1 MPPSHGHGQ
10 GLREGMF
17 SFFSFPQ
24 ELSEFLVLPWAK
36 VNASSVIKPLCNSER
51 GAGENQIPQSL
62 SVLAKSQGIT
72 LTGRL
77 GTGNSLDHLLAQVYQ
92 SVISGEGRSRGGPTV
107 LPSAPLELDSISL
120 FTQGRL
126 LSLAAANL
134 RAEAGIPEMPQML
147 SWPPKWFTTTYGN
160 ILAKPIAI
168 WQSTGIYKS
177 CTNFHAIYSC
187 SAVFSSYLSFT
198 GFPCRS
204 PWPCPQR
211 LTLQLRQRLI
221 LTYPLRLCDAA
232 PSPPSCSQESVVN

>member
-1 MPPSHGHGQ
+1 MYAPSHGHGQ

-36 VNASSVIKPLCNSER
+36 VNASSVTKPLCNSER

-147 SWPPKWFTTTYGN
+147 SWPPK
-160 ILAKPIAI
+160 
-168 WQSTGIYKS
+168 
-177 CTNFHAIYSC
+177 
-187 SAVFSSYLSFT
+187 
-198 GFPCRS
+198 
-204 PWPCPQR
+204 
-211 LTLQLRQRLI
+211 
-221 LTYPLRLCDAA
+221 
-232 PSPPSCSQESVVN
+232 

>member
-1 MPPSHGHGQ
+1 MDSGKSAPPPIPGLLTDKIFEESITEPVLLCMPPSHGHGQ

-17 SFFSFPQ
+17 SFFSSPREF
-24 ELSEFLVLPWAK
+24 SEFLVLPWAK

-92 SVISGEGRSRGGPTV
+92 SVISGEGRRRGGPTV

-147 SWPPKWFTTTYGN
+147 SWPPK
-160 ILAKPIAI
+160 
-168 WQSTGIYKS
+168 
-177 CTNFHAIYSC
+177 
-187 SAVFSSYLSFT
+187 
-198 GFPCRS
+198 
-204 PWPCPQR
+204 
-211 LTLQLRQRLI
+211 
-221 LTYPLRLCDAA
+221 
-232 PSPPSCSQESVVN
+232 